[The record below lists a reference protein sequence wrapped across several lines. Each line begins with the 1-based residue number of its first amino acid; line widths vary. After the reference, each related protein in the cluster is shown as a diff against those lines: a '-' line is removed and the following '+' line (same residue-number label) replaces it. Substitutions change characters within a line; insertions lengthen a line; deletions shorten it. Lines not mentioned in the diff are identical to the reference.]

1 MKLSR
6 PKESTFI
13 VAVILAVVAL
23 LGMVATIPFATP
35 YAFWILLIAFVLL
48 AFGNLYKGL

>member
-13 VAVILAVVAL
+13 VAVILAVIAL
-23 LGMVATIPFATP
+23 LGMVTPIPFATQ
-35 YAFWILLIAFVLL
+35 YAFWILVIAFVLL
-48 AFGNLYKGL
+48 ALGNLYKGL